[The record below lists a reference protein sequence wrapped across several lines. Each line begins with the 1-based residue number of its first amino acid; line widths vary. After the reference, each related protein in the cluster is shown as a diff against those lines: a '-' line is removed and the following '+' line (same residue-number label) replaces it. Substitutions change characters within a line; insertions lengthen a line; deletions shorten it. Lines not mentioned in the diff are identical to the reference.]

1 MKTETFTM
9 KLISRNLITVATVM
23 VVLLAFALP
32 GGPVFAQA
40 SECGKER
47 KVGTKALDEATY
59 KQLNKAYEYVG
70 EEKYDE
76 AYAVLQKVMSR
87 SKRGDY
93 LQAVLNQ
100 AMAQVEWSRENFDA
114 ALKYFEKA
122 VELNALPNQAHFAL
136 MYQIAQLYF
145 MKDRYQAA
153 LDKLDLWFCKVPAE
167 KIKSSAYVLKASI
180 YIRMENYAEAVKA
193 IDAAIAMDEN
203 PKEQWYQLKLAS
215 HYELEQYPQ
224 AAETL
229 VTIISRWPDKKMYWT
244 QLSQIYLKLKQDE
257 KSLSVMAL
265 AYRRNMLDAQ
275 TDILFL
281 SNLYANS
288 NVPYKAA
295 DVLQKGIED
304 GVVEPTLTHWTVVAD
319 GWYAAEEMEKAL
331 LSYEKAGKVSVDGKI
346 DLRRAYILVD
356 LELWP
361 KALDALNDSLSKGG
375 LSDRKTGEAYLLR
388 GMTQFNLEN
397 YDSASS
403 DWGKAGRYE
412 RSRDAARQWMNHMQE
427 ERQRKAP

>member
-1 MKTETFTM
+1 M
-9 KLISRNLITVATVM
+9 KLISGNLISAAA
-23 VVLLAFALP
+23 LLIILIAFAFP

-47 KVGTKALDEATY
+47 KVGTKALDEVTY

-76 AYAVLQKVMSR
+76 AYKVLQKVMSR

-100 AMAQVEWSRENFDA
+100 AMAQIEWSRENFDA

-122 VELNALPNQAHFAL
+122 VELNALPNQAHFGL

-153 LDKLDLWFCKVPAE
+153 LDKLELWFCKVPSE
-167 KIKSSAYVLKASI
+167 KVTSSAYVLKASI
-180 YIRMENYAEAVKA
+180 YIRMENYTEAVKA
-193 IDAAIAMDEN
+193 IDAAIAMDDK

-229 VTIISRWPDKKMYWT
+229 VTIISRWPEKKMYWT

-275 TDILFL
+275 ADVLFL

-288 NVPYKAA
+288 EVPYKSAE
-295 DVLQKGIED
+295 VLEKGMKD
-304 GVVEPTLTHWTVVAD
+304 GIVEPTKTHWTVVAD
-319 GWYAAEEMEKAL
+319 AWYAAEELEKAL
-331 LSYEKAGKVSVDGKI
+331 HAYEQAGKASVDGKI

-356 LELWP
+356 LERWP
-361 KALDALNDSLSKGG
+361 ESLDALNNSLRKGG
-375 LSDRKTGEAYLLR
+375 LTEPKTGEAYLLR
-388 GMTQFNLEN
+388 GMAQFNLEN
-397 YDSASS
+397 FDSASS

-412 RSRDAARQWMNHMQE
+412 RSRKAAQQWRNHMRE
-427 ERQRKAP
+427 ERQRKAS

>member
-1 MKTETFTM
+1 MRLISG
-9 KLISRNLITVATVM
+9 KLISRNLISAATLLLVVM
-23 VVLLAFALP
+23 AFAMP
-32 GGPVFAQA
+32 GGAVFAQA

-47 KVGTKALDEATY
+47 KVGVKALDEATY
-59 KQLNKAYEYVG
+59 KQLNKAYEYLG
-70 EEKYDE
+70 EENYDE
-76 AYAVLQKVMSR
+76 AYKVLQKVMSR

-145 MKDRYQAA
+145 MKDRFQAA
-153 LDKLDLWFCKVPAE
+153 LDKLDLWFCKVPPE
-167 KIKSSAYVLKASI
+167 KITSSAYVLKASI

-229 VTIISRWPDKKMYWT
+229 VTIISHWPDKKMYWT

-257 KSLSVMAL
+257 KSLAVMAL

-275 TDILFL
+275 GDVLFL

-288 NVPYKAA
+288 NVPYKSAV
-295 DVLQKGIED
+295 VLEKGMKD
-304 GVVEPTLTHWTVVAD
+304 GIVEPTKTHWTVAAD
-319 GWYAAEEMEKAL
+319 AWYAAEEMEKAL
-331 LSYEKAGKVSVDGKI
+331 LAYEKAGEASVDGKI

-356 LELWP
+356 LERWP
-361 KALDALNDSLSKGG
+361 ESLDALNDSLRKGG

-388 GMTQFNLEN
+388 GMAQFNLEN
-397 YDSASS
+397 FDSASS

-412 RSRDAARQWMNHMQE
+412 RSRKAAQQWMNHMRE
-427 ERQRKAP
+427 ERLRKAS